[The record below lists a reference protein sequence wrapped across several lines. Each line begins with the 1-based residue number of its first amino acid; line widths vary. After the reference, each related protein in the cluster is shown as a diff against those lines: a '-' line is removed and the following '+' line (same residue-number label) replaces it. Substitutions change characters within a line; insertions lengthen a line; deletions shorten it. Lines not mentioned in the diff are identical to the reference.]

1 MSLWLLLAGYRVYEE
16 RQDSE
21 MGISGGKIRLTSYYR
36 RKVPDWWKCL
46 LIIVIVYSWRN
57 FRKNN
62 CEQAENIW
70 LCYEVKQRDQQGRW
84 KWEREYIHRR
94 RERGKRHYS
103 YWKLHFYLQRYK
115 WRGTLT
121 EVKEQWQWVKSRVVV
136 ERKNSYFQVELF
148 GVTMASTSVISAAS
162 K

>member
-36 RKVPDWWKCL
+36 RKVPDWWLCL

-57 FRKNN
+57 FRKIIVSRLKTYDFVTKWNKEIN
-62 CEQAENIW
+62 KE
-70 LCYEVKQRDQQGRW
+70 DG

-103 YWKLHFYLQRYK
+103 SWKLHFYLQRYK

-136 ERKNSYFQVELF
+136 ERKNSYFQIELF
-148 GVTMASTSVISAAS
+148 GVTMASTSAISAAS